1 MSRSRI
7 VLGVGALSVLALV
20 AAAQPALATH
30 GGDSRVSVGSPVGP
44 FSANKQ
50 NEPALAVDAHD
61 PAVLVSGSNDE
72 IDIERCSVGDPTACP
87 FTQGVGVSGIYF
99 SFNHGDTWTQ
109 PTYQG
114 WTARNT
120 TVENQG
126 YVGPIGTLP
135 KYYENGLVSDGDPAL
150 TFGPRLGANGKF
162 SWDNGS
168 RLYYANLTSNFSG
181 SRTDGTINGFEAIAV
196 SRTDD
201 VRAAAAGDAAAWM
214 NPVIAV
220 KNSATT
226 FADKE
231 QIWADNAASSPNFGN
246 VYVCYAEFRSNSQGN
261 ALPTPLVVATSAD
274 GGDTW
279 TKKQV
284 GPAVDNGRIGLP
296 DGCTVRTDSHGNVYV
311 FGVGKPTNNGPAG
324 EVMYRSTDAGQ
335 HWAGPT
341 LVTEAVAPGVI
352 DPVLGRPV
360 MDGVAG
366 ARVDLAAA
374 PSVDI
379 ANGAPSG
386 SDATDQIVM
395 TWADGRDGLNHEKA
409 LLTYSTNLGRSWAA
423 ATTVPL
429 PAGDRPVYTAPAISP
444 DGTDIYVVVNA
455 FTNPYR
461 NNTTDPRGLVGEVL
475 HANVATSGSPS
486 GWSTL
491 HRGVTGDPR
500 GSSQNGL
507 TAEFL
512 GDYVYAVA
520 TRDFVAAVWN
530 DVRNAADCPAIDAW
544 RMSLRTGTTVAKPT
558 PGTDC
563 PVAFG
568 NSDIYGGSY
577 SDPTP

>member
-1 MSRSRI
+1 MAIGSDT
-7 VLGVGALSVLALV
+7 LV
-20 AAAQPALATH
+20 N
-30 GGDSRVSVGSPVGP
+30 VGSPAGP

-50 NEPALAVDAHD
+50 NEPALAVDQHM
-61 PAVLVSGSNDE
+61 PSVLAAGSNDE
-72 IDIERCSVGDPTACP
+72 IDIEKCAVGDPTTCP

-99 SFNHGDTWTQ
+99 SFDSGSTWTQ

-114 WTARNT
+114 WTARDT

-150 TFGPRLGANGKF
+150 AFGPRRGANGRF
-162 SWDNGS
+162 DWNNGS
-168 RLYYANLTSNFSG
+168 RLYYANLSSNFSG
-181 SRTDGTINGFEAIAV
+181 SRTEGRIKGYEAIAV

-201 VRAAAAGDAAAWM
+201 VHAAAAGNAGAWM
-214 NPVIAV
+214 APVIAA

-231 QIWADNAASSPNFGN
+231 QIWADNATSSPHFGN

-261 ALPTPLVVATSAD
+261 ALPTPLIVATSTD

-279 TKKQV
+279 NKKQV
-284 GPAVDNGRIGLP
+284 GPATDNGRTSQP

-311 FGVGKPTNNGPAG
+311 FGIGTPANNGPTG
-324 EVMYRSTDAGQ
+324 EVMYKSADGGL

-341 LVTEAVAPGVI
+341 FIAEAVSPGVI
-352 DPVLGRPV
+352 DPVIGRPV

-366 ARVDLAAA
+366 ARVDLAAG

-386 SDATDQIVM
+386 SDATDEIVM
-395 TWADGRDGLNHEKA
+395 SWADGRDGLNHEKTMF
-409 LLTYSTNLGRSWAA
+409 TYSTNLGRSWAGA
-423 ATTVPL
+423 AVVPL
-429 PAGDRPVYTAPAISP
+429 AAGDRPVYTAPAISP
-444 DGTDIYVVVNA
+444 NGTDIYLVVNA
-455 FTNPYR
+455 FTNVYR
-461 NNTTDPRGLVGEVL
+461 TNTTDPRGLVGVVL
-475 HANVATSGSPS
+475 HADVTAGAP
-486 GWSTL
+486 GAWSTL
-491 HRGVTGDPR
+491 HRGVPGDPR

-520 TRDFVAAVWN
+520 TRAYGSAVWN
-530 DVRNAADCPAIDAW
+530 DVRNAGDCPAIDAW
-544 RMSLRTGTTVAKPT
+544 RMSLRDGSTVAQPA
-558 PGTDC
+558 PGSDC
-563 PVAFG
+563 PVTFG
-568 NSDIYGGSY
+568 NSDIYGGTY
-577 SDPTP
+577 ADPTP